1 MILPREGPS
10 MERRGSRLSR
20 RAFVGSA
27 GAAGLG
33 LLAGCG
39 RWPWQG
45 QAPKVPRVGFI
56 ALGAMAV
63 TSNYETFRAGMRE
76 LGYVEDQNLVLE
88 PRFAEETAEQLPPFA
103 TELVRLPV
111 DVLVAAGGRPT
122 EAAIEATTTIPIVL
136 VNVNDPVAAGFV
148 A

>member
-1 MILPREGPS
+1 MGRCRQEGSP
-10 MERRGSRLSR
+10 MECRGSHLSR
-20 RAFVGSA
+20 RAFVVGA
-27 GAAGLG
+27 GALG
-33 LLAGCG
+33 LVAGCG
-39 RWPWQG
+39 RLPGQG

-56 ALGAMAV
+56 ALGAMAG
-63 TSNYETFRAGMRE
+63 TSNYETFRVGMRE
-76 LGYVEDQNLVLE
+76 LGYVEDQNLMLE

-111 DVLVAAGGRPT
+111 DVLVTAGGRPT
-122 EAAIEATTTIPIVL
+122 EAAIEASKTIPIVL